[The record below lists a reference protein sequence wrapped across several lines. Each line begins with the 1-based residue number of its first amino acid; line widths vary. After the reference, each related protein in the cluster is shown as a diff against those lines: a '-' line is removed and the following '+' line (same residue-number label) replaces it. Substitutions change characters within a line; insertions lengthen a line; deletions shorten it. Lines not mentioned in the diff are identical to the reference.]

1 MRARHQVQPLSLS
14 PWSPRARTL
23 WASVSCYGWV
33 VAVDQLMCTEGATQR
48 LGLALAG
55 LGWPRY
61 GSYCTVRLAEPR
73 LLLPSLGRHGVRPTP
88 CFTYRVEALGRCQC
102 RHVWANDLGRR
113 GDGDVPLPCLPP
125 LADAGATCLSLA
137 APIQAR
143 RTKPSPVSSPVRT
156 CSYYSYRSKPP
167 T

>member
-1 MRARHQVQPLSLS
+1 MRAQQRAQPLGLS
-14 PWSPRARTL
+14 TRSPRAQML
-23 WASVSCYGWV
+23 WASVSCCGWV
-33 VAVDQLMCTEGATQR
+33 MATGQLMCTDGATPC

-113 GDGDVPLPCLPP
+113 GDGDVRLPCLPP
-125 LADAGATCLSLA
+125 LANAGEPCSGLA
-137 APIQAR
+137 APIQAHR
-143 RTKPSPVSSPVRT
+143 AKPSTVSSPVRM
-156 CSYYSYRSKPP
+156 CSYCSY
-167 T
+167 